1 MSYGQTGTL
10 ERLAARA
17 RAMSRAQARP
27 TTHHGPADWWKVGN
41 TAGDRAEVFIYGY
54 IGDDWAE
61 EDVTAASFVNTLR
74 AITAPAIDLRVN
86 SPGGAVFDGIAIYTA
101 LLEHPATVDVSVD
114 GVAASAASFV
124 SMAGD
129 TIAMQKP
136 AKMMIHDASG
146 LVLGNAADMQEMAD
160 LLNEL
165 SDTIAGIYAD
175 RAGGTTAAW
184 RAAMKA
190 ETWYSA
196 AAAVEAGLA
205 DRVAND
211 TTQEAAAPTDSRS
224 QMIRARARV
233 HTAKG

>member
-1 MSYGQTGTL
+1 MTASPENRGG
-10 ERLAARA
+10 
-17 RAMSRAQARP
+17 
-27 TTHHGPADWWKVGN
+27 DWWKIGN
-41 TAGDRAEVFIYGY
+41 ADGDRAEVFLYGY
-54 IGDDWAE
+54 IGDDYYE
-61 EDVTAASFVNTLR
+61 EDVTAASFTKALR
-74 AITAPAIDLRVN
+74 GITAPAIDLRVN

-101 LLEHPATVDVSVD
+101 LLEHPATVDVYVD

-146 LVLGNAADMQEMAD
+146 IVLGNAADMQAMAD
-160 LLNEL
+160 LLDEL

-175 RAGGTTAAW
+175 RAGGLTATW
-184 RAAMKA
+184 RDAMKA

-211 TTQEAAAPTDSRS
+211 TTETGPDDRHNQSEL
-224 QMIRARARV
+224 IRARARLLL
-233 HTAKG
+233 KGE

>member
-1 MSYGQTGTL
+1 MT
-10 ERLAARA
+10 
-17 RAMSRAQARP
+17 ARP
-27 TTHHGPADWWKVGN
+27 HNRGGDWWKIGN
-41 TAGDRAEVFIYGY
+41 TDGDRAEVFIYGY

-61 EDVTAASFVNTLR
+61 EDVTAASFTKALR

-101 LLEHPATVDVSVD
+101 LLDHPAVVDVTVD

-129 TIAMQKP
+129 TVSMQKP

-146 LVLGNAADMQEMAD
+146 IVLGNAADMQEMAD

-175 RAGGTTAAW
+175 RAGGTVATW
-184 RAAMKA
+184 REAMKA

-205 DRVAND
+205 DQVVND
-211 TTQEAAAPTDSRS
+211 TTQPAPEDRRS
-224 QMIRARARV
+224 QVIRARARLLL
-233 HTAKG
+233 KGE

>member
-1 MSYGQTGTL
+1 VKTGG
-10 ERLAARA
+10 RLQELANRGRA
-17 RAMSRAQARP
+17 LARP
-27 TTHHGPADWWKVGN
+27 PQNRSGGDWWKIGN
-41 TAGDRAEVFIYGY
+41 ADGDRAEVFIYGY

-61 EDVTAASFVNTLR
+61 EDVTAASFTKALR
-74 AITAPAIDLRVN
+74 GITAPAIDLRVN

-101 LLEHPATVDVSVD
+101 LLDHPATVDVSVD

-129 TIAMQKP
+129 SIAMQKP

-146 LVLGNAADMQEMAD
+146 IVLGNAADMQEMAD

-175 RAGGTTAAW
+175 RAGGSVATW

-211 TTQEAAAPTDSRS
+211 TTQSAPEDRHS
-224 QMIRARARV
+224 QLIRARARLLL
-233 HTAKG
+233 KGE

>member
-1 MSYGQTGTL
+1 LNTARLL
-10 ERLAARA
+10 ELANRG
-17 RAMSRAQARP
+17 RAMTTRP
-27 TTHHGPADWWKVGN
+27 QNRGGDWWKIGN
-41 TAGDRAEVFIYGY
+41 ADGDRAEVFIYGY
-54 IGDDWAE
+54 IGDDWNE
-61 EDVTAASFVNTLR
+61 EDVTAASFTKALR
-74 AITAPAIDLRVN
+74 GITASAIDLRVN

-101 LLEHPATVDVSVD
+101 LLDHPATVDVTVD

-146 LVLGNAADMQEMAD
+146 IVLGNAADMQEMAD

-175 RAGGTTAAW
+175 RAGGTVAKW
-184 RAAMKA
+184 RDAMKA

-205 DRVAND
+205 DHVAND
-211 TTQEAAAPTDSRS
+211 TTRS
-224 QMIRARARV
+224 QPDDRQSQLIRARARLLL
-233 HTAKG
+233 KGE

>member
-1 MSYGQTGTL
+1 MT
-10 ERLAARA
+10 
-17 RAMSRAQARP
+17 RP
-27 TTHHGPADWWKVGN
+27 PQNRGGDWWKIGN
-41 TAGDRAEVFIYGY
+41 TDGDRAEVFIYGY

-61 EDVTAASFVNTLR
+61 EDVTAASFTKTLR
-74 AITAPAIDLRVN
+74 AITAPVIDLRVN

-101 LLEHPATVDVSVD
+101 LLDHPATVDVTVD

-129 TIAMQKP
+129 TVAMQKP

-146 LVLGNAADMQEMAD
+146 IVLGNAADMQEMAD

-175 RAGGTTAAW
+175 RAGGTVAKW
-184 RAAMKA
+184 RDAMKT

-205 DRVAND
+205 DQVVND
-211 TTQEAAAPTDSRS
+211 TTESAPEDRRS
-224 QMIRARARV
+224 QVIRARARLLRERGV
-233 HTAKG
+233 K

>member
-1 MSYGQTGTL
+1 MTG
-10 ERLAARA
+10 
-17 RAMSRAQARP
+17 RP
-27 TTHHGPADWWKVGN
+27 QNRGGDWWKIGN
-41 TAGDRAEVFIYGY
+41 TDGDRAEVFIYGY

-61 EDVTAASFVNTLR
+61 EDVTAASFTKTLR
-74 AITAPAIDLRVN
+74 AITAPVIDLRVN

-101 LLEHPATVDVSVD
+101 LLDHPATVDVTVD

-129 TIAMQKP
+129 TVAMQKP

-146 LVLGNAADMQEMAD
+146 IVLGNAADMQEMAD

-175 RAGGTTAAW
+175 RAGGTVAKW
-184 RAAMKA
+184 RDAMKT

-205 DRVAND
+205 DQVVND
-211 TTQEAAAPTDSRS
+211 TTESAPEDRRS
-224 QMIRARARV
+224 QVIRARARLLRERGV
-233 HTAKG
+233 K

>member
-1 MSYGQTGTL
+1 LNTDRLCELANRGRAISRHPQATTG
-10 ERLAARA
+10 
-17 RAMSRAQARP
+17 
-27 TTHHGPADWWKVGN
+27 DWWKIGN
-41 TAGDRAEVFIYGY
+41 ADGDRAEVFIYGY
-54 IGDDWAE
+54 IGDDWNE
-61 EDVTAASFVNTLR
+61 EDVTAASFTKQLR
-74 AITAPAIDLRVN
+74 GITAPAIDLRVN

-101 LLEHPATVDVSVD
+101 LLDHPATVDVTVD

-146 LVLGNAADMQEMAD
+146 IVLGNAADMQEMAD

-175 RAGGTTAAW
+175 RAGGTVAKW
-184 RAAMKA
+184 RDAMKA

-211 TTQEAAAPTDSRS
+211 TTQSAPEDRRRS
-224 QMIRARARV
+224 QTARARARV
-233 HTAKG
+233 HGLKG

>member
-1 MSYGQTGTL
+1 VKTGG
-10 ERLAARA
+10 RLQELANRGRA
-17 RAMSRAQARP
+17 LARP
-27 TTHHGPADWWKVGN
+27 PQNRSGGDWWKIGN
-41 TAGDRAEVFIYGY
+41 ADGDRAEVFIYGY

-61 EDVTAASFVNTLR
+61 EDVTAASFTKALR
-74 AITAPAIDLRVN
+74 GITASAIDLRVN

-101 LLEHPATVDVSVD
+101 LLDHPATVDVSVD

-129 TIAMQKP
+129 SIAMQKP

-146 LVLGNAADMQEMAD
+146 IVLGNAADMQEMAD

-175 RAGGTTAAW
+175 RAGGSVATW

-211 TTQEAAAPTDSRS
+211 TTQSAPEDRRRS
-224 QMIRARARV
+224 QTARARARV
-233 HTAKG
+233 HGVKG

>member
-1 MSYGQTGTL
+1 MT
-10 ERLAARA
+10 
-17 RAMSRAQARP
+17 RP
-27 TTHHGPADWWKVGN
+27 PQNRGGDWWKIGN
-41 TAGDRAEVFIYGY
+41 TDGDRAEVFIYGY

-61 EDVTAASFVNTLR
+61 EDVTAASFTKTLR
-74 AITAPAIDLRVN
+74 AITAPVIDLRVN

-101 LLEHPATVDVSVD
+101 LLDHPATVDVTVD

-129 TIAMQKP
+129 TVAMQKP

-146 LVLGNAADMQEMAD
+146 IVLGNAADMQEMAD

-175 RAGGTTAAW
+175 RAGGTVAKW
-184 RAAMKA
+184 RDAMKT

-205 DRVAND
+205 DQVVND
-211 TTQEAAAPTDSRS
+211 TTEPAPEDRRS
-224 QMIRARARV
+224 QVIRARARLLRGRGV
-233 HTAKG
+233 K